1 MVAYTIEQYDKWKTR
16 ILKYVLYK
24 KRTEHEIRQ
33 KFEIEKRKN
42 NSDLNQ
48 EMLDNIISELK
59 ENGYISDLEYIDRSV
74 KEFIS
79 LKNMSVK
86 EILYKLY
93 SKGVSKS
100 VMEEYV
106 QEHIEELEEFEIK
119 SAERIALKKASTNER
134 DDIYQYMFRKGYKS
148 ENILKALDKLE
159 NI

>member
-1 MVAYTIEQYDKWKTR
+1 MAYTIEQYDKWKTK
-16 ILKYVLYK
+16 ILKYVLFK

-74 KEFIS
+74 KEIMS

-106 QEHIEELEEFEIK
+106 QQHIDELEEFEIK
-119 SAERIALKKASTNER
+119 SAERIALKKSSTSER

-148 ENILKALDKLE
+148 ENISKALDKLE

>member
-1 MVAYTIEQYDKWKTR
+1 MAYTIEQYDKWKTR

-42 NSDLNQ
+42 NSDLSQ
-48 EMLDNIISELK
+48 EMMEDIIQELK
-59 ENGYISDLEYIDRSV
+59 ENGYISDLDYIDRSV
-74 KEFIS
+74 KEFMS

-93 SKGVSKS
+93 SKGVSKN

-106 QEHIEELEEFEIK
+106 QEHIDELEDFEIK
-119 SAERIALKKASTNER
+119 SAERIALKKASTCER